1 MDRRD
6 LLKLIALATGSAL
19 IGGDMLL
26 SACARSPYKTTGRF
40 SANDVALLDEIAET
54 ILPRTSTPGAK
65 DAEVGPFM
73 AMMVEDCYSDQDQ
86 DAFYAGLITLRDTH
100 SFGTMDAAS
109 RTSFLEQLDREAKDY
124 QRPEGG
130 APHYFTLMKQLA
142 MLGFFTSE
150 VGMKQALRYLPIP
163 GRYDGNYPY
172 KPGDRA
178 WAI

>member
-19 IGGDMLL
+19 IGGDLVL
-26 SACARSPYKTTGRF
+26 SACSRSPYKSLGRF
-40 SANDVALLDEIAET
+40 SSDDMALLDDIAET

-65 DAEVGPFM
+65 DAGVGPFM
-73 AMMVEDCYSDQDQ
+73 ALMVEDCYTPQDQ
-86 DAFYAGLITLRDTH
+86 DVFHAGLATLREAH
-100 SFGTMDAAS
+100 RFQSMDASA
-109 RTSFLEQLDREAKDY
+109 RTAHLEQLDREAKEY

-130 APHYFTLMKQLA
+130 SAHYFTMMKQLA
-142 MLGFFTSE
+142 LLGFFTSE
-150 VGMKQALRYLPIP
+150 VGMTQVLRYNPVP
-163 GRYDGNYPY
+163 GRYDGNFPY

>member
-1 MDRRD
+1 MDRRE
-6 LLKLIALATGSAL
+6 LLKLIALATGSAM
-19 IGGDMLL
+19 IGGEMLL
-26 SACARSPYKTTGRF
+26 TACTRSPYEAKGRF
-40 SANDVALLDEIAET
+40 SAKDVALLDEIAET

-73 AMMVEDCYSDQDQ
+73 AMMVEDCYFEPDY
-86 DAFYAGLITLRDTH
+86 DAFYAGLVTLRDTH
-100 SFGTMDAAS
+100 SFGALDPAA
-109 RTSFLEQLDREAKDY
+109 RTSLLEQLDREAKDY
-124 QRPEGG
+124 ERPEGEP
-130 APHYFTLMKQLA
+130 PHYFTMMKQLA

-163 GRYDGNYPY
+163 GRYDGNFPY

>member
-6 LLKLIALATGSAL
+6 LLKLIALATGSAM
-19 IGGDMLL
+19 IGGELLL
-26 SACARSPYKTTGRF
+26 SACTRSPYKTTGRF
-40 SANDVALLDEIAET
+40 SSNDVALLDEIAET

-65 DAEVGPFM
+65 DAGVGPFM
-73 AMMVEDCYSDQDQ
+73 AMMVENCYFEQDY
-86 DAFYAGLITLRDTH
+86 DAFYAGLVTLRDTH
-100 SFGTMDAAS
+100 SFGTMDAAR
-109 RTSFLEQLDREAKDY
+109 RTSLLEQLDREAKDY
-124 QRPEGG
+124 ERPEDGP
-130 APHYFTLMKQLA
+130 AHYFTMMKQLA

-150 VGMKQALRYLPIP
+150 VGQKQALRYLPIP